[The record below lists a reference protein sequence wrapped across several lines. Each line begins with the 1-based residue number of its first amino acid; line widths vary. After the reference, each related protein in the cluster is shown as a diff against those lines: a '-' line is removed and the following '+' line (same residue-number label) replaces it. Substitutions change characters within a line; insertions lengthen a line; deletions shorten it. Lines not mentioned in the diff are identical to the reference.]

1 MLIKIAW
8 DDEAKTIVRY
18 SFEKGWGWNDLNSA
32 FAQAGELFSSVD
44 HEVSVI
50 MDFRDAS
57 LIPQNALSHIQRGFK
72 NPKPTNVGL
81 TVIITPTRFLQTMV
95 DAAQKV
101 FGGKKIEWKMQF
113 VNSEEAALS
122 AINASAQQKA
132 EN

>member
-1 MLIKIAW
+1 MLIKLTW
-8 DDEAKTIVRY
+8 DDEEKTIVRY
-18 SFEKGWGWNDLNSA
+18 NFEKGWGWNDLNNA
-32 FAQAGELFSSVD
+32 FSEAALLFNSVP
-44 HEVSVI
+44 HEVNVI

-101 FGGKKIEWKMQF
+101 FGGKKVEWKMQF
-113 VNSEEAALS
+113 VNSEEAARA
-122 AINASAQQKA
+122 AILASRGQKA
-132 EN
+132 ES